1 MLTRSLALL
10 CAFAVFV
17 PAAAAQEDGVTVDP
31 GSPSGKEYA
40 LPIDRAREEA
50 ATRDKKGSGSQK
62 APLFGEGVGGE
73 GAGSPAGGGDPASGN
88 AGRPGASEPAVDRPA
103 ADLAAGRPG
112 EQVTLRTRAADAD
125 GGLGLGASITAALAI
140 LLAGGLIGLWLR
152 RRATS

>member
-10 CAFAVFV
+10 CAFALIV

-50 ATRDKKGSGSQK
+50 ATRDGKGDGSRK
-62 APLFGEGVGGE
+62 APLFGEGVRGE
-73 GAGSPAGGGDPASGN
+73 GAGSGAGGDDRTSGGPDG
-88 AGRPGASEPAVDRPA
+88 AASEPAVDRPT
-103 ADLAAGRPG
+103 ADLANGPEA
-112 EQVTLRTRAADAD
+112 EQAALRTRAADAE
-125 GGLGLGASITAALAI
+125 GGLGVGASITAAIAI